1 MRNLLSQLCKRG
13 EYGILFFLFLC
24 ASVYAFMSVTIH
36 NHFQTFGWDLGFFD
50 QLIWKVSHFIYPVSS
65 LNKVNLLANHFSPIL
80 FFFAPLYW
88 IWSDPR
94 MLLIEQA
101 FVVVFAAWPLY
112 LLSINKTQ
120 NRLFSFAIIFSY
132 LFFLGTQW
140 SILNEFHELTVVPL
154 FIALTFYALEENK
167 KILFWIGIF
176 GLTVIKEEILFLVA
190 AIGLTIAFYFRKK
203 KLGFALTIASL
214 IFFFFLVLIFMP
226 FISEKGIYQHSH
238 LSTNARTPLE
248 FMEKVLFDPLFALNS
263 LVTPPQKIQTFI
275 ISFLSFGLIPFFAPL
290 ALLLPLFEQFL
301 MRFLYTGPQYTTW
314 QNVNHHAAPTA
325 MLLPIACIYATYS
338 LVRRLKVGKKRI
350 LLVISMILFISTILQ
365 DILLK
370 APIHSLSKKQF
381 YETQPWMKDNYIL
394 LAEAKRLSSGG
405 PIAAQNSLYPH
416 LSQREEIYLLPETI
430 NAEYLV
436 VDLHD
441 GPNKYSPMTFEE
453 TRELIDELL
462 ASGRYTV
469 VYQKGE
475 AMLLQRN
482 Y

>member
-1 MRNLLSQLCKRG
+1 MKNFLRHYDKQLILAFLLFCT
-13 EYGILFFLFLC
+13 I
-24 ASVYAFMSVTIH
+24 VYSFIAITSH
-36 NHFQTFGWDLGFFD
+36 NHFLTFGWDLGFFD
-50 QLIWKVSHFIYPVSS
+50 QLIWKVSNFIYPVSS
-65 LNKVNLLANHFSPIL
+65 LNKVSLLANHFSPIL
-80 FFFAPLYW
+80 FFFTPLYW

-154 FIALTFYALEENK
+154 FVVLTFYALEKNK

-176 GLTVIKEEILFLVA
+176 GLTVTKEEILFLVA

-248 FMEKVLFDPLFALNS
+248 FMEKVLVDPLFALNS

-290 ALLLPLFEQFL
+290 TLLLPLFEQFL
-301 MRFLYTGPQYTTW
+301 MRFLYTGPQFTTW

-325 MLLPIACIYATYS
+325 ILLPIACIYAAYS
-338 LVRRLKVGKKRI
+338 LTRRFKVGKKRI
-350 LLVISMILFISTILQ
+350 LLVISMILFASTILQ

-370 APIHSLSKKQF
+370 APIHSLAKKQF
-381 YETQPWMKDNYIL
+381 YETLPWMEDNYTMIREVK
-394 LAEAKRLSSGG
+394 ALSQDG
-405 PIAAQNSLYPH
+405 PIAVQNSLYPH
-416 LSQREEIYLLPETI
+416 LSQRKDIYLLPEI
-430 NAEYLV
+430 NEAEYILI
-436 VDLHD
+436 DLHN
-441 GPNKYSPMTFEE
+441 GPNKYAPFQHNQMVEFIGK
-453 TRELIDELL
+453 LITENKFII
-462 ASGRYTV
+462 YKK
-469 VYQKGE
+469 QGE
-475 AMLLQRN
+475 AMILARRK
-482 Y
+482 